1 MFYRWRTVL
10 VLAGGLVAAAGAVA
24 PPAPA
29 GDVVSKET
37 IDEYFR
43 L

>member
-1 MFYRWRTVL
+1 MSCRWRTVL
-10 VLAGGLVAAAGAVA
+10 VLAGGLMSAAGSVA

-37 IDEYFR
+37 IDA
-43 L
+43 